1 MNKSCCIDRDAVV
14 DPTLKELKDKGEN
27 VIEVQLY
34 TDMLDRDKRD
44 REREISPLIPAK
56 DAWILDTTL
65 LDANQALDAALFYV
79 TDKSN

>member
-1 MNKSCCIDRDAVV
+1 
-14 DPTLKELKDKGEN
+14 
-27 VIEVQLY
+27 
-34 TDMLDRDKRD
+34 MLDRDKRD